1 MRCVFFRKLFF
12 LTGVSLLFSMIQA
25 QETISVSG
33 GNSSGNGGSVSYT
46 VGQVSYITQSSSTG
60 SVTPGVQQP
69 YEISV
74 VSSTDDPMKENIW
87 CVYPNPT
94 TGNLIIMIDNE
105 NPDGFNFQLYNSN
118 GQVLISD
125 KILGKQTNLNL
136 ENYPS
141 AIYLLKVYQS
151 NIEIITFKIIKN

>member
-1 MRCVFFRKLFF
+1 MRCVFFQKAFF
-12 LTGVSLLFSMIQA
+12 LTGISLLFSLIQA

-46 VGQVSYITQSSSTG
+46 VGQVSYVTQSSSAG
-60 SVTPGVQQP
+60 SVSPGVQQP

-74 VSSTDDPMKENIW
+74 VSSTNDPVKENVW
-87 CVYPNPT
+87 CAYPNPT
-94 TGNLIIMIDNE
+94 TGSLMLTIDNE

-118 GQVLISD
+118 GQVLKSD
-125 KILGKQTNLNL
+125 KILGKQTSLNL

-141 AIYLLKVYQS
+141 SIYLLKVYRS